1 MTETQLREQLVMFGE
16 SLYARGYAHGSSGNL
31 SVRLPDGLLV
41 SPTNSCLGR
50 LDPAKISKLDR
61 AGNHVSGD
69 QPSKEGF
76 LHLAMYEERAGAQAI
91 VHLHCTHCVAVSCLR
106 HADTANVLPPITAY
120 HVMRIGRLP
129 LVPYFRPG
137 DRALAE
143 AVREKAK
150 KHHAVLLANHG
161 PVVAGKSL
169 EDAVYNAEEMEQT
182 AKLFLLL
189 SGRDTRL
196 LDPTQIADLE
206 TSFPS

>member
-1 MTETQLREQLVMFGE
+1 VTETQLREQLVMFGE

-41 SPTNSCLGR
+41 TPTNSCLGR
-50 LDPAKISKLDR
+50 LDPAKISRLDR
-61 AGNHVSGD
+61 AGKHVSGD

-143 AVREKAK
+143 AVREKAR

-196 LDPTQIADLE
+196 LEPTQIADLE